1 MNPPYHLFL
10 VGLCLIATA
19 THAGAQSADDL
30 IEKKDRSLL
39 FGYVAA
45 ATKTAENPQLLH
57 HFAIAA

>member
-1 MNPPYHLFL
+1 
-10 VGLCLIATA
+10 VGLCLIAT
-19 THAGAQSADDL
+19 HAGAQPAGDH
-30 IEKKDRSLL
+30 IEKKDHPLL